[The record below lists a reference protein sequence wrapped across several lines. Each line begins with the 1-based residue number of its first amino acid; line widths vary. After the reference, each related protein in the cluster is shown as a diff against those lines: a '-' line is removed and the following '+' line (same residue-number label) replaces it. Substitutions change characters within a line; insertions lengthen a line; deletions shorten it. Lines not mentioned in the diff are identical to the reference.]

1 MIISDEEC
9 FLAQEAMRFALG
21 EGMDGV
27 RVTLSKSVSNS
38 LTMLDGEIDNTSRC
52 ADSSLTFCLF
62 ADSRYGT
69 FSTNRLEM
77 SSLRSF
83 LRKACET
90 VRLMEQDPFRGLPQK
105 ERMASDAVTGLEA
118 GLWDGRVLEITPEQR
133 LEAIKSMRLKQL
145 EGCVGL
151 DGEGKT
157 SGGIKWSV
165 ASEEDDYADY
175 AEEIYLI
182 DSQGFE
188 GRSLESSVSCSS
200 EVTVLAEDGRRY
212 SAYWWDASAKCGVI
226 HPEVCAATALGKALE
241 KIGPQ
246 GIGSGVYRAVVDGN
260 IASKLLSP
268 VIDALGAFSLQ
279 QKMSFLV
286 GSKGKKVFSEGLTLT
301 DKAREKGKQGARMF
315 DSEGV
320 ATCDRVI
327 IEDGRV
333 KNYFVNTYMS
343 RKMGEAP
350 TVEDISR
357 PVLSAWNGFGKDGE
371 KALTLEDIVRE
382 CGEGVLIGEFNGGN
396 CNPVTGDYSFGVA
409 GFVIRGGKVCEP
421 FREML
426 MTGNIV
432 ELWNSL
438 LAVGDDARECGRWK
452 LPTLA
457 FEGVSLNA

>member
-1 MIISDEEC
+1 MIISDEERS
-9 FLAQEAMRFALG
+9 LAREAMRFALG

-77 SSLRSF
+77 NSLRSF

-90 VRLMEQDPFRGLPQK
+90 VRLMEQDPFRRLPEK
-105 ERMASDAVTGLEA
+105 ERMAKDAVTGLEA
-118 GLWDGRVLEITPEQR
+118 ELWDGRVLEISPEQR

-145 EGCVGL
+145 EGSVEV
-151 DGEGKT
+151 DGA
-157 SGGIKWSV
+157 GGNSSEMKWSA

-175 AEEIYLI
+175 AEEVYLI

-188 GRSLESSVSCSS
+188 GRSLESSISCSS
-200 EVTVLAEDGRRY
+200 QVTILAEDGRRY
-212 SAYWWDASAKCGVI
+212 SAYWWDASSVCGVI
-226 HPEVCAATALGKALE
+226 HPEACALTALSRALE
-241 KIGPQ
+241 KINPK
-246 GIGSGVYRAVVDGN
+246 GIESGVYRAVVDGN

-286 GSKGKKVFSEGLTLT
+286 GSKGKKVFSGGMTLS

-320 ATCDRVI
+320 ATCDRAIV
-327 IEDGRV
+327 ENGVV